1 MERTLIAPS
10 LLSADFARLG
20 EEIRAVEAGGA
31 DWLHFDVMDGHFVPN
46 ITVGPVVLEGV
57 ARAAQ
62 IPVDVHLMV
71 REPDHLLESFVAAGA
86 DLLTVHVE
94 ACTHLDRTLRRIR
107 ELGAQPGVALNPATP
122 WTAVEPVLG
131 LVDLVLVMSVNPGFG
146 GQGFIDYSLDKVAR
160 LREALDARG
169 STARLEMDGG
179 IKPDNAAAAGAAGA
193 DALVAGSAVFRA
205 PDYGDVIDRIRSAAD
220 GARSL
225 R

>member
-1 MERTLIAPS
+1 MKRTLIAPS
-10 LLSADFARLG
+10 LLSADFSRLG
-20 EEIRAVEAGGA
+20 EEIRAVEAAGA
-31 DWLHFDVMDGHFVPN
+31 DWLHFDVMDGRFVPN

-71 REPDHLLESFVAAGA
+71 REPDHLLEAFVTAGA

-107 ELGAQPGVALNPATP
+107 ELGARPGVSLNPATP

-146 GQGFIDYSLDKVAR
+146 GQSFIETSLEKVAR

-169 STARLEMDGG
+169 SMAHLEMDGG
-179 IKPDNAAAAGAAGA
+179 IGPGNAAAAAAAGA
-193 DALVAGSAVFRA
+193 DVLVAGSAVFRA
-205 PDYGDVIDRIRSAAD
+205 RDYGDAIRRIRAAAD
-220 GARSL
+220 GAHTPR
-225 R
+225 

>member
-1 MERTLIAPS
+1 MDRTLIAPS

-57 ARAAQ
+57 AGAAQ

-71 REPDHLLESFVAAGA
+71 REPDHLIESFVKAGA

-107 ELGAQPGVALNPATP
+107 ELGARPGVSLNPATP
-122 WTAVEPVLG
+122 WNAVEPVLD

-146 GQGFIDYSLDKVAR
+146 GQGFIDSSLEKVAR
-160 LREALDARG
+160 LRDALDVRG
-169 STARLEMDGG
+169 SSAYLEVDGG
-179 IKPDNAAAAGAAGA
+179 IKPENAAAVAAAGA
-193 DALVAGSAVFRA
+193 DVLVAGSAVFKA
-205 PDYGDVIDRIRSAAD
+205 SDYGDAIGQIRSAAD
-220 GARSL
+220 AIRVP

>member
-1 MERTLIAPS
+1 MDRTLIAPS

-46 ITVGPVVLEGV
+46 ISVGPVVLEGV
-57 ARAAQ
+57 ARVAQ

-71 REPDHLLESFVAAGA
+71 REPAHLIEAFVAAGA

-107 ELGAQPGVALNPATP
+107 ELGARPGVSLNPATP
-122 WTAVEPVLG
+122 WTAVEPVLD

-146 GQGFIDYSLDKVAR
+146 GQSFIASSLEKVAR

-169 STARLEMDGG
+169 SAAHLQMDGG
-179 IKPDNAAAAGAAGA
+179 ITPRNAAGAAAAGA
-193 DALVAGSAVFRA
+193 DVLVAGSAVFRA
-205 PDYGDVIDRIRSAAD
+205 QDYGDAIRGIRAAAD
-220 GARSL
+220 GARPP